1 MNIQGLSNNYYLFK
15 NKINILINGFTSDV
29 RYLDLLFTNLYTN
42 KISKLRLYPINN
54 VFKLDISHAV
64 ENTFNQPNFF
74 DTPNINLN
82 SIKIDFKA
90 KLIDNSEITQ
100 SISKYFIRGGN
111 FQGIYPDIL
120 QRENYLKNGDI
131 INYLISEKIPKWGS
145 TPFFFNQIR
154 TGSFTE
160 NIQTTPILEE
170 FEVPCKGIQLVF
182 LNQYGTYS
190 QWYFNNYEIETSTK
204 KTDFLERFDINF
216 NGNIGQDLGVKAETT
231 LTVKDRIPLR
241 YNELI
246 RHLIASPEIY
256 AIENNFFRKLKQN
269 NSKWSFNSRE
279 NYYDYKIDFDYFEV
293 INPSELC

>member
-1 MNIQGLSNNYYLFK
+1 MKITGLENNYYLFK

-29 RYLDLLFTNLYTN
+29 KYLDLLFTNLNTN

-54 VFKLDISHAV
+54 NFKLDISHAV
-64 ENTFNQPNFF
+64 ENTFNEPNFF
-74 DTPNINLN
+74 DTENINLN

-100 SISKYFIRGGN
+100 TKTKYFIRGGN
-111 FQGIYPDIL
+111 FHGVYPNGT
-120 QRENYLKNGDI
+120 QKENYLNNGDI
-131 INYLISEKIPKWGS
+131 IELLISSKVPRWNVIFDAKKINGGVYS
-145 TPFFFNQIR
+145 NTNNF
-154 TGSFTE
+154 E
-160 NIQTTPILEE
+160 NEE
-170 FEVPCKGIQLVF
+170 FEVPCKGIEIVF

-204 KTDFLERFDINF
+204 TTDFLERFDINF
-216 NGNIGQDLGVKAETT
+216 NGNIGQDLGVKAENKII
-231 LTVKDRIPLR
+231 VKDRIPLR
-241 YNELI
+241 YNEYI
-246 RHLIASPEIY
+246 RHLMVSPEVY

-269 NSKWSFNSRE
+269 SSKWSFNSRE